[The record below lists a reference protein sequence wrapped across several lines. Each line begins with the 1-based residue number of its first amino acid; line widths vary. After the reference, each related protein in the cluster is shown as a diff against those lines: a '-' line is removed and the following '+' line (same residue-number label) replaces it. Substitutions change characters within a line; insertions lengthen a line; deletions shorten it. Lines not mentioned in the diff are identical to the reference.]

1 MIVTVKEK
9 GKNEITIK
17 NVCRIEENH
26 AYIKIYRCAEA
37 KDLRD
42 ESELVF
48 KGRTHEWDYP
58 IYIPATAVV
67 TVLTQ
72 DSYSKTLEREQY
84 SDSDFVAETS
94 FCCYESEEDANYYAI
109 TQKHRR

>member
-58 IYIPATAVV
+58 IYIPATAKIIIA
-67 TVLTQ
+67 TTSCYNADLEEEKHI
-72 DSYSKTLEREQY
+72 DS
-84 SDSDFVAETS
+84 ETS
-94 FCCYESEEDANYYAI
+94 ECVSFNYKEEDIHYYTK
-109 TQKHRR
+109 TQRHRR